1 MTMRIKTITL
11 ENFRCYEHQT
21 FEFGPV
27 TTIYGHNGAGKS
39 TLAEAVVW
47 CLYGTN
53 ILGKSKQDES
63 LMRLGAK
70 DMAVA
75 VTFVDAAG
83 KEIVLARTRA
93 GKKASVL
100 TVNGRRPKPGEIEG
114 MFGTVSEFL
123 SVFLPGYFSSLEP
136 KEAKAILAK
145 CVPDVP
151 KEDVLARMSPD
162 AAELLAH
169 DQFAMGIDSIE
180 VATRKVRNEIH
191 ELEQELLRSEGEMRA
206 YTSVLE
212 QGPPKPFESR
222 VSAEDRQRYEMA
234 KRTILKYEAQL
245 EQRES
250 RLKELKAERARLGQ
264 KYREIKSNPPKV
276 ETHCYACGQA
286 LPADK
291 VQAVREKAIREY
303 KERLE
308 EVVEQG
314 KQVRAELDR
323 LEVLPT
329 TPKLDAAM
337 EALMKR
343 VEKALEEERQL
354 QVQYEAALKSYQVA
368 KEKTAELRTFIEQD
382 RQNLEALQRKL
393 KVLQEFRF
401 EYIRAQHEKLNGLFE
416 NVRIHLMDVNKE
428 TGEIRES
435 FRIEWKGRPYRLL
448 SFSEKVRCD
457 IEIGRVL
464 AFARG
469 EEMPVYVDNAES
481 VQNLFSETFSGQVIA
496 AFVADSELT
505 IKREGD
511 SAVA

>member
-1 MTMRIKTITL
+1 MRIKTITL
-11 ENFRCYEHQT
+11 ENFRCYEKQT

-27 TTIYGHNGAGKS
+27 TTIHGHNGAGKS

-70 DMAVA
+70 DMSVA
-75 VTFVDAAG
+75 VTLVDAAG

-136 KEAKAILAK
+136 KDAKAILAK

-151 KEDVLARMSPD
+151 KEEVLARMSSES
-162 AAELLAH
+162 AELLAH

-180 VATRKVRNEIH
+180 VATKKVRNEIH
-191 ELEQELLRSEGEMRA
+191 ELEQELIRAEGEMRA

-212 QGPPKPFESR
+212 QGPPKPFKPL

-234 KRTILKYEAQL
+234 KRASIKFEAQV
-245 EQRES
+245 EVRES
-250 RLKELKAERARLGQ
+250 RLKELKVEHTRLQQ

-276 ETHCYACGQA
+276 DTHCPACGQR
-286 LPADK
+286 LPGDK
-291 VQAVREKAIREY
+291 VQAVREKAMREY
-303 KERLE
+303 KERLA
-308 EVVEQG
+308 EVIQQG

-323 LEVLPT
+323 LEALPDR
-329 TPKLDAAM
+329 PKL
-337 EALMKR
+337 EASIQALIER
-343 VEKALEEERQL
+343 VETAIDEERQK
-354 QVQYEAALKSYQVA
+354 QAEYAVALKSYQTA
-368 KEKTAELRTFIEQD
+368 KEKLQELRTMIEQD
-382 RQNLEALQRKL
+382 RRNLESLQSKL
-393 KVLQEFRF
+393 KALQEFRF
-401 EYIRAQHEKLNGLFE
+401 EYIRAQHEKLNGLFK

-464 AFARG
+464 SFARG
-469 EEMPVYVDNAES
+469 EEMPV
-481 VQNLFSETFSGQVIA
+481 FGETFSGQVIA
-496 AFVADSELT
+496 AFVADTQLT
-505 IKREGD
+505 VKREGD